1 MSALNIIRGLSNAA
15 YMVIFLFVLITLTF
29 LFYLLYGQENKKQHF
44 LEYQKICVND
54 ICLGDKIEKLYV
66 KLGSPDSIVEYKNP
80 IIVEDS
86 SMFFY
91 YLNSYFEVVDNKIQT
106 FSIQDS
112 SIRGTY
118 PKIQIGEHIV
128 NFLKKYPQLIFD
140 SYIPTDEEYYVFSTT
155 VDDKITF
162 YSGEYR
168 IVVKNDTITKFY
180 YWIPY

>member
-1 MSALNIIRGLSNAA
+1 MSTLKITKGHSNAA
-15 YMVIFLFVLITLTF
+15 YMVVFLLVLIIVTF
-29 LFYLLYGQENKKQHF
+29 LFYLLYGQENKKQHI
-44 LEYQKICVND
+44 LEYHKICVSD
-54 ICLGDKIEKLYV
+54 ICLGGKIEELYL
-66 KLGSPDSIVEYKNP
+66 KLGSPDSIFEYNNP

-91 YLNSYFEVVDNKIQT
+91 YMNSYFEVIDNKIQT

-118 PKIQIGEHIV
+118 PKIQIGENIV
-128 NFLKKYPQLIFD
+128 DFLKKHPQFIFD
-140 SYIPTDEEYYVFSTT
+140 SYIPTDEEYYVYSTT

-180 YWIPY
+180 YWIPN